1 MVQLKA
7 IEAEPIPFHG
17 ARVRTPVWIFVPA
30 YLLLHLFVATCL
42 PSRYDPIS
50 TIFIVLAELIAVA
63 ACMKGARATVAAR
76 TFWLLL
82 IASICIH
89 AMAMS
94 LEAATEIRQ
103 TPVLNHVGGIQ
114 ILLSMLYGVPLLVA
128 VSIQN
133 DTRILRVSR
142 IIHAILSLAIGAVIY
157 FEIFSFLTVHGSAKQ
172 SDAIL
177 VTYFFD
183 AIDGFLAIAG
193 TIRWLGSSGDEER
206 SFFRVLTIFLWMN
219 AICPAVHNRILI
231 HYDYVWLDL
240 LISTPYVVLVPLAFA
255 ARNHR
260 AEPRA
265 AAFVRAVRSG
275 SAVFLAGVLVLIG
288 IVAARSNL
296 YFGLAAAL
304 IGIAGYSA
312 LNILTQS
319 RGIETEELLLAAKAA
334 LEKLVEVD
342 GLTGIANR
350 RALDEVLLREF
361 SLTQRTQRPVSLLM
375 IDVDLFKGLN
385 DARGHVVG
393 DEYLIRIATALQ
405 VTLSRSTDFVARY
418 GGEEF
423 SAVLP
428 ATDKAGAMIA
438 AEKLRKG
445 IEGLSLSHPSSP
457 FGVVTIS
464 IGVSTFDASAPAS
477 LSELLESADR
487 ALYMAKRGG
496 RNRSEFHRIKGSAD
510 VIPFASGH

>member
-1 MVQLKA
+1 
-7 IEAEPIPFHG
+7 
-17 ARVRTPVWIFVPA
+17 
-30 YLLLHLFVATCL
+30 
-42 PSRYDPIS
+42 
-50 TIFIVLAELIAVA
+50 
-63 ACMKGARATVAAR
+63 
-76 TFWLLL
+76 
-82 IASICIH
+82 
-89 AMAMS
+89 
-94 LEAATEIRQ
+94 
-103 TPVLNHVGGIQ
+103 
-114 ILLSMLYGVPLLVA
+114 
-128 VSIQN
+128 
-133 DTRILRVSR
+133 
-142 IIHAILSLAIGAVIY
+142 
-157 FEIFSFLTVHGSAKQ
+157 
-172 SDAIL
+172 
-177 VTYFFD
+177 
-183 AIDGFLAIAG
+183 
-193 TIRWLGSSGDEER
+193 
-206 SFFRVLTIFLWMN
+206 MN

-275 SAVFLAGVLVLIG
+275 SAVFLAGVLVLVG

-296 YFGLAAAL
+296 YVGLAAAL

-464 IGVSTFDASAPAS
+464 IGVSTFDGSAPSS
-477 LSELLESADR
+477 LAELLESADR
-487 ALYMAKRGG
+487 ALYMAKREG
-496 RNRSEFHRIKGSAD
+496 RNRSEFHRIKGSAA
-510 VIPFASGH
+510 VIPFASGR